1 MGECY
6 KIHSVQMK
14 DEYEKASLKRD
25 YRYEEEVLEFLKRFL
40 SENERK
46 IELSKKRIE
55 NQEDTPELEQLVRTD
70 HTHIILTTP
79 TNITH
84 QH

>member
-1 MGECY
+1 
-6 KIHSVQMK
+6 MK
-14 DEYEKASLKRD
+14 DEFEKASLKRD

-46 IELSKKRIE
+46 MEWNKKRLE
-55 NQEDTPELEQLVRTD
+55 SEEDTPELDQLVRPHPHNID
-70 HTHIILTTP
+70 KILHILIEV
-79 TNITH
+79 N